1 MSFATAFLAA
11 RADEHTEAKIAT
23 NVQTLLQSIS
33 PEFEV
38 DRALQNVH
46 ASNLC
51 YGVPMTWALGDG
63 ENSAQMR
70 GMLRERLNRFE
81 PRLSVLS
88 EIELREDT
96 DLNTVT
102 FFIAG
107 GMKNKA
113 VTEAVEIETTLSRMD
128 QYAQEAS

>member
-1 MSFATAFLAA
+1 MGFATAFLGA
-11 RADEHTEAKIAT
+11 RAQETPEAKIAT

-38 DRALQNVH
+38 ERALHNVH

-63 ENSAQMR
+63 ESSGQMR

-88 EIELREDT
+88 EIELHEDT

-107 GMKNKA
+107 GMKNNSG
-113 VTEAVEIETTLSRMD
+113 TEAVEIETTLSRMD
-128 QYAQEAS
+128 QYVEEAS